1 MQLLDLIRVGAPILE
16 GMYIVRIDRLDLR
29 DDTPLDRFVLTL
41 LRALLVTILLVVVV
55 DLCRKL
61 LKLLPQILAKLLSHR
76 PLVTPAVV

>member
-16 GMYIVRIDRLDLR
+16 GMYIVRVDRLDLR

-76 PLVTPAVV
+76 THVAPAVV